1 MLRYIKAKW
10 RDFLWQRKSYE
21 ERLAIV
27 TERDRVDNS
36 PANRAKAWDEFC
48 DRHNKPD
55 EFRRPIP
62 HWFGG
67 TRISGL
73 TRAEIPEHIAYQ
85 QAQGWP
91 VDPPDKY
98 F

>member
-1 MLRYIKAKW
+1 MLKALKRRW
-10 RDFLWQRKSYE
+10 DNFLWQRKPIH
-21 ERLAIV
+21 ERMAIV
-27 TERDRVDNS
+27 LERDRVENS

-48 DRHNKPD
+48 ERHNEP
-55 EFRRPIP
+55 EELRRPIP

-73 TRAEIPEHIAYQ
+73 RPEEIAEHIAYQ
-85 QAQGWP
+85 QSQGWP
-91 VDPPDKY
+91 TDPPEKY